1 MKLRVHLRETEKK
14 MIYRFGEFAVDTLRA
29 EVRLAGEAVPL
40 RRQSFDVLVH
50 LLQRP
55 HRIVS
60 KDELLDAVWA
70 DKVVT
75 DGALKHCLMEIRAAI
90 GDRDR
95 KVVRTVARR
104 GYIFEAPV
112 TKESVAAD
120 NRVSILV
127 APIDDEGADVNG
139 DYIADGLTEEIIT
152 ELSKVRSLRVIAR
165 ASAMRL
171 KGAGDAVQ
179 GIAKKLGV
187 DFILDGS
194 VRKWGDKLRV
204 ILQLSRLGSDDA
216 RWSEHYDGTLGDLFE
231 IQDQIARSVAKELAL
246 RLGAPE
252 RTSDNEPEDPRA
264 IESYRRAR
272 YETLKFS
279 KDGLQQAERQLVNGL
294 DLVGPNARLLSAL
307 GHAYTR
313 YSEIG
318 LDPTGEFIAKAAKC
332 AEEIFELDPNSSR
345 GYMLLG
351 MVRFHSGALREAR
364 EPLERSFGANPTNPT
379 TLVMLGY
386 LCALSGQNKRAAQLI
401 EKCLD
406 VDPLTPLNHGMPG
419 FVAIMEGRYTDALPY
434 YRRFLE
440 MDPQNPFAIW
450 TWSYVLLRNGRVD
463 EASEVVRKL
472 NTAHAG
478 SALAQLG
485 AALLHGVRG
494 EPEAAKDA
502 VTDELRAAAKNTE
515 LISRELTHCLALAG
529 ETEEALS
536 WLENTVRIGNINY
549 PFWSQHDEWIA
560 GLRTDPR
567 FRELMLEVKREWG
580 SIDST
585 PDTWNTSNLGTTQN

>member
-1 MKLRVHLRETEKK
+1 
-14 MIYRFGEFAVDTLRA
+14 MIYRFGEITVDTLRA
-29 EVRLAGEAVPL
+29 EVRLAGKAVPL

-60 KDELLDAVWA
+60 KDELLDAVWGN
-70 DKVVT
+70 KVVT

-104 GYIFEAPV
+104 GYILEVPV

-120 NRVSILV
+120 DRVSILV
-127 APIDDEGADVNG
+127 VPIDDEGADVNG

-204 ILQLSRLGSDDA
+204 VLQLSRLGSDDA

-231 IQDQIARSVAKELAL
+231 IQDEIARSVTKELAV

-252 RTSDNEPEDPRA
+252 PPSSDEPEDPRA
-264 IESYRRAR
+264 IESYLRAR

-279 KDGLQQAERQLVNGL
+279 RDGLQQAEQHLINGL

-307 GHAYTR
+307 GHAYAK
-313 YSEIG
+313 YSELG
-318 LDPTGEFIAKAAKC
+318 LDPTGEFIAKAAEC
-332 AEEIFELDPNSSR
+332 AEKIFKLDPHSPP
-345 GYMLLG
+345 GYLLLG
-351 MVRFHSGALREAR
+351 MVRFFSGDLRAAR
-364 EPLERSFGANPTNPT
+364 APLERSLDTNPVDPDA
-379 TLVMLGY
+379 LSILGY
-386 LCALSGQNKRAAQLI
+386 LCALSGQNKRASRLLYEA
-401 EKCLD
+401 LD
-406 VDPLTPLNHGMPG
+406 VDPLTPLNHCAPG
-419 FVAIMEGRYTDALPY
+419 FVAVMEGRYADALPHY
-434 YRRFLE
+434 KRFLE
-440 MDPQNPFAIW
+440 LDPKSPFAIW
-450 TWSYVLLRNGRVD
+450 TWNYLLLRNGRVD
-463 EASEVVRKL
+463 EASEAVRKL
-472 NTAHAG
+472 NSEHAG
-478 SALAQLG
+478 SVLAQLG
-485 AALLHGVRG
+485 SALFHGVCG
-494 EPEAAKDA
+494 EREAAREA
-502 VTDELRAAAKNTE
+502 VTDELRAAARNTE
-515 LISRELTHCLALAG
+515 LLSRELTHCLALAG
-529 ETEEALS
+529 ETEEALN

-549 PFWSQHDEWIA
+549 PFWSKHNEWVDSVRGNSRFVAIMHD
-560 GLRTDPR
+560 
-567 FRELMLEVKREWG
+567 VKREWMAVA
-580 SIDST
+580 SESRF
-585 PDTWNTSNLGTTQN
+585 SKR